1 MVCLCVYVCMYVC
14 TCVYLFTLNILNL
27 FLFLFFL
34 LILDRLIGK
43 HMCLYIYIYIYYI
56 LKYYSVLITCA
67 GLTAP
72 TSLCSHHPNNHHHIH
87 NNNISY
93 ITSWPLLPVTPGKLV
108 SLRIHGNTNTGTHQ
122 RCSLHSRCGKHTP
135 T

>member
-1 MVCLCVYVCMYVC
+1 MCVCMYVC
-14 TCVYLFTLNILNL
+14 VYVCVFIHLKHFE
-27 FLFLFFL
+27 FVFVFVFL

-43 HMCLYIYIYIYYI
+43 HMCLYIYIYI

-72 TSLCSHHPNNHHHIH
+72 TSLCSHHPNNHHHMN